1 MLHVKSQSKSWA
13 SLVKLHQQAF
23 EAKATQRFW
32 PSSHQEVLPFR
43 TNPTA
48 LPKILCSMKFQF
60 FFRNRIPA
68 SASQFIFSLQSDVR
82 CLSVGKREL
91 RSGCAYCSSGRHTSQ
106 GTQRIGVF
114 VPTWSI
120 CRNPNV
126 CLFLPD
132 ANANT
137 YRDIAYEFSIICFI
151 KNMVKLIVFLF
162 LSLLFSCWIS
172 LPPCPPS

>member
-1 MLHVKSQSKSWA
+1 M
-13 SLVKLHQQAF
+13 KLHQQSF
-23 EAKATQRFW
+23 EAKTTQIFR

-91 RSGCAYCSSGRHTSQ
+91 RSGCAYCHSGRHTSQ
-106 GTQRIGVF
+106 GTQRIGVTLTCSF
-114 VPTWSI
+114 

-132 ANANT
+132 ANTNT
-137 YRDIAYEFSIICFI
+137 YGDIAYEFSVICFI
-151 KNMVKLIVFLF
+151 KNMVKLIFLLF
-162 LSLLFSCWIS
+162 FSLLFSCWFS
-172 LPPCPPS
+172 LPPCLPS